1 MHYGAGRCLL
11 SALFRQ
17 HYLTLTLHAE
27 FDYSEF

>member
-27 FDYSEF
+27 FD